1 MPLLFWIILFTALG
15 GVVSAL
21 AASLFLLASDG
32 TRARV
37 LPHLV
42 SFATGALLAAAL
54 LGLLPHAI
62 ESAGAGATHGIGLA
76 LLGGLLAFFVLEKMV
91 LWRHCHQEVC
101 EGHLPG
107 IGPAAE
113 QDARGESATHSQV
126 SIAHSHTT
134 HAAHAHAHQH
144 FAHGHAATLHS
155 KARDAASA
163 SLILIGDGFHNVLD
177 GVLIAA
183 AFMTDLHLGIVTAIA
198 VMAHEIPQEV
208 GDLAILLHGG
218 MSRARALTLNTLTSV
233 TSVIGGVLAYYFLG
247 QALDLLPYAIAIAAA
262 SFLYIAVADLIP
274 GLHRRVD
281 PGTGVKQFV
290 FIVLG
295 VAVIYCSHALA
306 H

>member
-1 MPLLFWIILFTALG
+1 MPLLTWIILFTALG
-15 GVVSAL
+15 GALSAL
-21 AASLFLLASDG
+21 AASVFLLAPDSL
-32 TRARV
+32 RVRV

-42 SFATGALLAAAL
+42 SFATGALLGAAL
-54 LGLLPHAI
+54 LGLLPHAVEGVGPVSI
-62 ESAGAGATHGIGLA
+62 HGIGLA
-76 LLGGLLAFFVLEKMV
+76 LLLGRLIFCVLEKLV
-91 LWRHCHQEVC
+91 LWRHCHAEVC
-101 EGHLPG
+101 EGHVP
-107 IGPAAE
+107 
-113 QDARGESATHSQV
+113 
-126 SIAHSHTT
+126 
-134 HAAHAHAHQH
+134 HAHDHH
-144 FAHGHAATLHS
+144 HHG

-183 AFMTDLHLGIVTAIA
+183 AFMTDVHLGIVTALA

-218 MSRARALTLNTLTSV
+218 MSRAKAFTLNTVTSV
-233 TSVIGGVLAYYFLG
+233 TSVIGGIAAYFFLG
-247 QALDLLPYAIAIAAA
+247 ESQQALPYALAIAAS

-281 PGTGVKQFV
+281 PGSGLKQFV

-295 VAVIYCSHALA
+295 VAVIYVSHSLA